1 MTDALRMGLSRR
13 ALLQRCAASGLLL
26 GGLGRLPAFAA
37 APRRVVDLTHPIKP
51 GGGDFQLERLRTYE
65 RDRANMNR
73 WTVKEH
79 SGTHLDAPLHFSGD
93 GLSLA
98 QIKAEDLVVP
108 LAIIDITA
116 RAQNDPNAVLMPDD
130 VKAWEARH
138 GRLPDGCCVAMY
150 SGWDKFY
157 GTERYESADAK
168 GMARAPGFHIDTA
181 HFLLDQRK
189 VKGLGVDSQSID
201 AESLAGGF
209 PVHRAWLPTGRW
221 AAEGLTNLGRV
232 PPSGATMIVGA
243 LKVEGGSGGPSRVL
257 ALV

>member
-1 MTDALRMGLSRR
+1 MTDENHFSRR
-13 ALLQRCAASGLLL
+13 HLLWGCAASSAFL
-26 GGLGRLPAFAA
+26 GGLGFLPARAA

-51 GGGDFQLERLRTYE
+51 GGEDFQLERLRVFA

-98 QIKAEDLVVP
+98 EIKAEDLVVP
-108 LAIIDITA
+108 LAVIDITA
-116 RAQNDPNAVLMPDD
+116 RAEQDSNAVLMPGD
-130 VKAWEARH
+130 VTAWEAKH

-157 GTERYESADAK
+157 GTARYESPDAN
-168 GMARAPGFHIDTA
+168 GRARAPGFHVDTA
-181 HFLLDQRK
+181 HFLLERRK

-221 AAEGLTNLGRV
+221 AAEGLTNLGQV
-232 PPSGATMIVGA
+232 PPAGATMIVGA
-243 LKVEGGSGGPSRVL
+243 LKVEGGSGGPARVL